1 MSDKDK
7 IKNASN
13 NMIDLMSKFGKQFL
27 SEAIDQGEPL
37 IDLINN
43 LTKGDTE
50 ERNCDNNDNI
60 FTESKNKR
68 IQVNES
74 ITFIGGDNIYSEIVE
89 TDSSFTLLFILYGVN
104 RQDFILEKN
113 DTSLEVF
120 CKTSISDSRIMGFK
134 YKDREIKFNLKFT
147 FDIQCLN
154 ILAELKDGLLKI
166 DIEKPGNDTDDDLIT
181 IV

>member
-37 IDLINN
+37 IDLINSI
-43 LTKGDTE
+43 TKGGAE
-50 ERNCDNNDNI
+50 ERKCDNNDNI

-74 ITFIGGDNIYSEIVE
+74 ITFIGDNMAV
-89 TDSSFTLLFILYGVN
+89 
-104 RQDFILEKN
+104 K
-113 DTSLEVF
+113 
-120 CKTSISDSRIMGFK
+120 
-134 YKDREIKFNLKFT
+134 
-147 FDIQCLN
+147 
-154 ILAELKDGLLKI
+154 
-166 DIEKPGNDTDDDLIT
+166 
-181 IV
+181 

>member
-13 NMIDLMSKFGKQFL
+13 NMIDLMFKFGKQFL

-43 LTKGDTE
+43 LTKGSNE
-50 ERNCDNNDNI
+50 EKNCDNNDNI

-68 IQVNES
+68 IRVNES

-104 RQDFILEKN
+104 RQDFILKK
-113 DTSLEVF
+113 TILQLKYSVKQVF
-120 CKTSISDSRIMGFK
+120 PILQIMGFK
-134 YKDREIKFNLKFT
+134 YKDREKNLT
-147 FDIQCLN
+147 
-154 ILAELKDGLLKI
+154 
-166 DIEKPGNDTDDDLIT
+166 
-181 IV
+181 